1 MIKQIY
7 VPNDLKLWF
16 MVDVQSKYDEPD
28 RKLAGMTGTDRQ
40 KLFYKPITD
49 EELEHTYQLDE
60 DTPTIQSLIESDT
73 DFSQPVYAVV
83 KGYGRH
89 YFMLRLING
98 EKEQHDMMY
107 THRFHTTVS
116 RYDFS
121 TLFDVDDASPL
132 HIGDDIIMEERFFEV
147 KSSEAVIALMNQLTT
162 ELHAHVKQL
171 KEAGV
176 IE

>member
-28 RKLAGMTGTDRQ
+28 EKLAGMTGTDTQ
-40 KLFYKPITD
+40 TLYYKTMTD
-49 EELEHTYQLDE
+49 EELEHTYQLNKDLS
-60 DTPTIQSLIESDT
+60 TIQSLVGNDV

-89 YFMLRLING
+89 YFMLRLVNG
-98 EKEQHDMMY
+98 EKEQHDMIY
-107 THRFHTTVS
+107 THRFHTSVS

-147 KSSEAVIALMNQLTT
+147 KSTKSVIALMNQLTT

-171 KEAGV
+171 KEVGV